1 MAFHRRK
8 AMGANG
14 CAYASTAGSERSDR
28 SNVVLSFAI
37 EKSNYISRHDAASSF
52 DADPAR
58 WDTTL

>member
-28 SNVVLSFAI
+28 LNVVLILAI
-37 EKSNYISRHDAASSF
+37 EKSNYLKA
-52 DADPAR
+52 
-58 WDTTL
+58 